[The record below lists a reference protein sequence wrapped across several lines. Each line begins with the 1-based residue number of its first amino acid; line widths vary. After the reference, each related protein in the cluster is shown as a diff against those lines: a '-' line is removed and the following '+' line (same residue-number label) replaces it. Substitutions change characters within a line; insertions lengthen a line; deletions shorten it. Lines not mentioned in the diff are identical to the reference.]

1 MKKLFYFA
9 AAAVALAACAKN
21 EVIPVNS
28 GENQEITFNVA
39 PKTKADPESK
49 KDAFS
54 IGKVF
59 ASWAYY
65 LPKDKT
71 WDANSGENYVE
82 PKEYISGAKIS
93 YNTTENVWKAE
104 KSYYWPKD
112 GGSLTFFAYSLN
124 KDNFDFKTV
133 AAGGS
138 NVTCRSNT
146 GIFAH
151 IDLSVD
157 KNVDFLVADPAKNK
171 KSNVDE
177 GKHFVDGV
185 PTLFRH
191 KLSYIIFNVK
201 TDKNYTDA
209 GKTLTLKSIKFNNV
223 SYDGQYRDIASKSPA
238 ISAGFTPGAK
248 GAVNYTGGS
257 TESPF
262 SHVIK
267 STNSSISSIDNF
279 LYIPQDFEKGSEAT
293 KNAYIEVEYTIT
305 TSKTITNTEG
315 QKVQQE
321 IVTENVKKQIFLN
334 PADGKG
340 TKIFD
345 KWEMGKKYTINLTF
359 TLDEILWDPAVQ
371 DWEDVTIGTD
381 ATPIIVG

>member
-39 PKTKADPESK
+39 PKTKADPDGHGHQE
-49 KDAFS
+49 F
-54 IGKVF
+54 GKGNKF

-65 LPKDKT
+65 LGPNKT
-71 WDANSGENYVE
+71 WKDNSADAT
-82 PKEYISGAKIS
+82 EYISGATIS
-93 YNTTENVWKAE
+93 YDSTEKVWKAD

-124 KDNFDFKTV
+124 KDDLDFKTV
-133 AAGGS
+133 
-138 NVTCRSNT
+138 NVEGANVKRSTVVCHSNT

-157 KNVDFLVADPAKNK
+157 KNVDFLVADPATDK

-191 KLSYIIFNVK
+191 KLSYVIFNVK
-201 TDKNYTDA
+201 TDKDYSVA
-209 GKTLTLKSIKFNNV
+209 KKTFTLKSIKFNNV
-223 SYDGQYRDIASKSPA
+223 SNVGGYRDFPSTTAPIIK
-238 ISAGFTPGAK
+238 AGFTPDGVTT
-248 GAVNYTGGS
+248 VNYTSGS

-262 SHVIK
+262 SQVIT
-267 STNSSISSIDNF
+267 STNSGISSIDNF
-279 LYIPQDFEKGSEAT
+279 LYIPQTFADDAI
-293 KNAYIEVEYTIT
+293 IEVVYTIT
-305 TSKTITNTEG
+305 TTVGSG
-315 QKVQQE
+315 S
-321 IVTENVKKQIFLN
+321 VTENV
-334 PADGKG
+334 
-340 TKIFD
+340 TKTIKLKDLFPKTYD
-345 KWEMGKKYTINLTF
+345 TVDHTKVISEGWEMGKKYTINLTF
-359 TLDEILWDPAVQ
+359 TLDEILWDPAVE
-371 DWEDVTIGTD
+371 DWKEVNIGTD
-381 ATPIIVG
+381 TKPIIVG

>member
-39 PKTKADPESK
+39 PKTKAD
-49 KDAFS
+49 DAHGHKEFAT
-54 IGKVF
+54 GNVF

-65 LPKDKT
+65 LPDGKNWKDHS
-71 WDANSGENYVE
+71 AAAV
-82 PKEYISGAKIS
+82 EYISGATIS
-93 YNTTENVWKAE
+93 YKTPDNVWKAD

-112 GGSLTFFAYSLN
+112 GGKLTFFAYSLN
-124 KDNFDFKTV
+124 KGTLDFDV
-133 AAGGS
+133 AKKSSAGCAANSG
-138 NVTCRSNT
+138 VW
-146 GIFAH
+146 AH

-157 KNVDFLVADPAKNK
+157 KNVDFLVADIKADQWENTTTTGE
-171 KSNVDE
+171 N
-177 GKHFVDGV
+177 GKHYNDGV

-201 TDKNYTDA
+201 TDKDYSGA
-209 GKTLTLKSIKFNNV
+209 EKTLTLKSIKFNNV
-223 SYDGQYRDIASKSPA
+223 SYDGQYRDIASASPA
-238 ISAGFTPGAK
+238 ISAGFTSGHK

-262 SHVIK
+262 SQVIK
-267 STNSSISSIDNF
+267 LTNSSISPIDNF
-279 LYIPQDFEKGSEAT
+279 LYIPQNFEKGSEAT

-305 TSKTITNTEG
+305 TSKTITNTES

-334 PADGKG
+334 PADG
-340 TKIFD
+340 TKMFD

-359 TLDEILWDPAVQ
+359 TLDEILWDPAVE
-371 DWEDVTIGTD
+371 DWKDVNIGTGINTD
-381 ATPIIVG
+381 KPIIVG

>member
-39 PKTKADPESK
+39 PKTKADPDGHRHKEFTK
-49 KDAFS
+49 GNK
-54 IGKVF
+54 F

-65 LPKDKT
+65 LAPGTKWADKS
-71 WDANSGENYVE
+71 DDPNNEKY
-82 PKEYISGAKIS
+82 PKEYISGATIS
-93 YNTTENVWKAE
+93 YDNTDNVWKAD

-124 KDNFDFKTV
+124 KDDLGFKTV
-133 AAGGS
+133 
-138 NVTCRSNT
+138 NVEGANVNKSSVACHSNT

-157 KNVDFLVADPAKNK
+157 KNVDFLVADPAKDK
-171 KSNVDE
+171 ESNVDE

-191 KLSYIIFNVK
+191 KLSYIIFNVT
-201 TDKNYTDA
+201 TDKNYPDA

-223 SYDGQYRDIASKSPA
+223 SYEGQYRDIASKSPA

-248 GAVNYTGGS
+248 GVVNYTGGS
-257 TESPF
+257 TETPF
-262 SHVIK
+262 TQEI
-267 STNSSISSIDNF
+267 TSISNGVSSVDNS
-279 LYIPQDFEKGSEAT
+279 LYIPQTFADDAT
-293 KNAYIEVEYTIT
+293 IEVVYTIT
-305 TSKTITNTEG
+305 TKVLNSDDVVETVKKTINLKKLFPKTYDTVDHTKVINEG
-315 QKVQQE
+315 
-321 IVTENVKKQIFLN
+321 
-334 PADGKG
+334 
-340 TKIFD
+340 
-345 KWEMGKKYTINLTF
+345 WEMGKKYTINLTF
-359 TLDEILWDPAVQ
+359 TLDEILWDPAVE
-371 DWEDVTIGTD
+371 DWKDGTT
-381 ATPIIVG
+381 AGQTVA